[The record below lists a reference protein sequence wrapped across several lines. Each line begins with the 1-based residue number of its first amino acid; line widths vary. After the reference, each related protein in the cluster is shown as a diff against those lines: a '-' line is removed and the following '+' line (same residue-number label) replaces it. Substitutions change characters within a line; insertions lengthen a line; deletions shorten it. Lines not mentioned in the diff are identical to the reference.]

1 MNDLGLQEEGAAT
14 MSHSV
19 KRSWDLAKA
28 QRARLACGSSTN
40 SKTPLLEGD
49 EPALIARGKGCRVWD
64 VDGNEYI
71 DFRGGLGPVSI
82 GYAIP
87 EINAAI
93 AAQLENGICFGQPHP
108 LEGEVAALLHET
120 IPCAEKARF
129 LKTGGEA
136 VAACIKIARGATGRD
151 LVVHCGYNGWLSS
164 IARPRGTVPA
174 GIAAARPQNGI
185 PAKLAELHLSL
196 PWAVEDEWRELFA
209 ARGKEIAAVVV
220 ACDYAEMD
228 KAATF
233 LPFLRDLTRKGGSI
247 LVFDEIVTG
256 FRLALGGAQERFKVT
271 PDLAAVG
278 KGVANG
284 MPLSAYVGRA
294 DLMESAS
301 TLGISSTFGGEAL
314 SLAAAKATVRFYR
327 EHDVISRLWKTGA
340 ALWPRVQEMLDA
352 RGIPGRIRGVPVCP
366 WLGFDTREHRE
377 AFFRAAYRNGLS
389 LYDVSYV
396 TWSHGEADVA
406 EALERF
412 GRVAEEIAAG

>member
-1 MNDLGLQEEGAAT
+1 MKHAVN
-14 MSHSV
+14 
-19 KRSWDLAKA
+19 KSWELAKA
-28 QRARLACGSSTN
+28 QRAHLACGSSTN
-40 SKTPLLEGD
+40 SKRPQLEGD

-93 AAQLENGICFGQPHP
+93 TAQLEDGVCFGQPHP
-108 LEGEVAALLHET
+108 LEGEVAGLLHEV

-136 VAACIKIARGATGRD
+136 VAACVKIARGATGRD

-164 IARPRGTVPA
+164 IARPRGKVPV
-174 GIAAARPQNGI
+174 GIAASKPQNGI

-196 PWAVEDEWRELFA
+196 PWAVETEWKELFA
-209 ARGKEIAAVVV
+209 ARGSEIAAVVV

-233 LPFLRDLTRKGGSI
+233 LPFLRDLTRKEGSL

-294 DLMESAS
+294 DLMESSA

-314 SLAAAKATVRFYR
+314 ALAAAKATLRFYR
-327 EHDVISRLWKTGA
+327 EHDVISHLWKAGTD
-340 ALWPRVQEMLDA
+340 LWPRVQGMLDA
-352 RGIPGRIRGVPVCP
+352 HKIPGTITGAPVCP
-366 WLGFDTREHRE
+366 QLGFDTDARRE

-396 TWSHGEADVA
+396 TWSHREADIR
-406 EALERF
+406 ETLERF
-412 GRVAEEIAAG
+412 QRVVKELSTR